1 MKRQV
6 KVILLAA
13 LVLAGARAAAKE
25 PVPSPYADLADE
37 AVAAAQQD
45 KGDKKAPVK
54 DKKKDKQKE
63 KEKEKPPPLALSD
76 FLPQEGRLQLAELP
90 RAPEM
95 LGNFGPTGMLYT
107 IPPEFVRLPDKTI
120 FIQEVNA
127 AGRVTIVKEV
137 IPGATVAVPGT
148 GGTAFLPVG
157 SGGFKIA
164 DNNSPMPQDRVYL
177 DFNFFNDFLASSNSS
192 LGTGVQNMN
201 IYRESLGMEKT
212 FLNGNGSVGVIL
224 PLNTLTVQS
233 SIPSLNGTHTAI
245 GDLSVYA
252 RYALYRDSANNNWV
266 SGGLAVTA
274 PTGPNNFA
282 GISGPSPAPNT
293 TVLQPFGAVLWN
305 FGNLYVQA
313 FTSLYTPTDHASS
326 PLLVFNDIGVGYF
339 LYRAPVANR
348 FLTGVAPTFEV
359 HVADPLNYRG
369 PITASNP
376 FGAFDIVDMGAG
388 VNVLMGARSRLGF
401 GVVTPVTG
409 PRPFNLEAL
418 MQFRMSF

>member
-6 KVILLAA
+6 KVVLLAA
-13 LVLAGARAAAKE
+13 LVLAGARAAAKQ

-45 KGDKKAPVK
+45 KGDKKPTVK

-76 FLPQEGRLQLAELP
+76 FLPQENPLQLGEYA
-90 RAPEM
+90 RAPEF
-95 LGNFGPTGMLYT
+95 FGDFPPTGILYT
-107 IPPEFVRLPDKTI
+107 IPPQFVRLPDRTI
-120 FIQEVNA
+120 FIQVVNPD
-127 AGRVTIVKEV
+127 GRITIIKEV

-148 GGTAFLPVG
+148 GGPAYLPSG

-177 DFNFFNDFLASSNSS
+177 NFNFFNDFLAATNSS
-192 LGTGVQNMN
+192 QGTGVQNMN
-201 IYRESLGMEKT
+201 VYRESLGMEKT
-212 FLNGNGSVGVIL
+212 FLDGYGSVGAVL
-224 PLNTLTVQS
+224 PLNTLTAQS
-233 SIPSLNGTHTAI
+233 SIPSINGTHTAI

-274 PTGPNNFA
+274 PTGPINFA

-293 TVLQPFGAVLWN
+293 TVLQPFGSALWN
-305 FGNLYVQA
+305 FGNLYVQG
-313 FTSLYTPTDHASS
+313 FTSVYTPTDHASS
-326 PLLVFNDIGVGYF
+326 PVYFFNDIGVGYF

-348 FLTGVAPTFEV
+348 WLTGVAPTFEV

-376 FGAFDIVDMGAG
+376 FGAFDIVDLGAG
-388 VNVLMGARSRLGF
+388 MNVLMGARSRLGF

-418 MQFRMSF
+418 VQFRMSF